1 MKHRPE
7 PDIIRLSNIS
17 ENRFLTGQTEFGVEN
32 ESSPQKTFSSLLFSS
47 LLFSSLLFSSL
58 LFSSAARAAGEG
70 SGRGPYVQADL
81 AYAYEHITHDYPE
94 PAGAKKGKISTV
106 SDYFRN
112 IRTHSIHPRVSV
124 GYDFG
129 GWRIAADYAR
139 YRKWNDSKYSVSI
152 KELKENKG
160 ENINVA
166 QYLKTEN
173 QENGS
178 FHAVSSLGL
187 SAVYDF
193 KLNDKFKPYIGARV
207 AYGHIRHQHR
217 SVEQETTIVT
227 TYLQSGKPSPII
239 RGPTPK
245 PAHQESNSI
254 RRVGLGVIAGVGFDI
269 TPNLTLDAGYRYH
282 NWGRLEN
289 TRFKTHEASLGVRYR
304 F

>member
-1 MKHRPE
+1 MQPAK
-7 PDIIRLSNIS
+7 N
-17 ENRFLTGQTEFGVEN
+17 
-32 ESSPQKTFSSLLFSS
+32 LLFSS
-47 LLFSSLLFSSL
+47 LLFSSLLFP
-58 LFSSAARAAGEG
+58 SAAQAAGEDN
-70 SGRGPYVQADL
+70 GRGPYVQADL
-81 AYAYEHITHDYPE
+81 AYAAERITHDYPE
-94 PAGAKKGKISTV
+94 PTGAKKGTTISTV

-112 IRTHSIHPRVSV
+112 IRTHSVHPRVSV

-139 YRKWNDSKYSVSI
+139 YRKWNDNKYSVNT
-152 KELKENKG
+152 KEVLRNKDNG
-160 ENINVA
+160 NRTDR
-166 QYLKTEN
+166 KTEN

-178 FHAVSSLGL
+178 FHAASSLGL

-207 AYGHIRHQHR
+207 AYGHVRH
-217 SVEQETTIVT
+217 SIDSTKKTIEVTTIPHAPNAT
-227 TYLQSGKPSPII
+227 
-239 RGPTPK
+239 PTIYSVPK
-245 PAHQESNSI
+245 TQDAHQESDSI

>member
-1 MKHRPE
+1 M
-7 PDIIRLSNIS
+7 
-17 ENRFLTGQTEFGVEN
+17 
-32 ESSPQKTFSSLLFSS
+32 
-47 LLFSSLLFSSL
+47 
-58 LFSSAARAAGEG
+58 
-70 SGRGPYVQADL
+70 QADL
-81 AYAYEHITHDYPE
+81 AYAAERITHDYPE
-94 PAGAKKGKISTV
+94 PTAQKKDTISTV

-139 YRKWNDSKYSVSI
+139 YRKWNNSKYSVNT
-152 KELKENKG
+152 KKARENKDSKKG
-160 ENINVA
+160 TTVTE
-166 QYLKTEN
+166 YLKAEN
-173 QENGS
+173 QENGT

-193 KLNDKFKPYIGARV
+193 RPNDKFKPYIGARV
-207 AYGHIRHQHR
+207 AYGHVRHSIDSTKKTREFVTSAGAPGGAPTVYSPHKNTQDDHR
-217 SVEQETTIVT
+217 E
-227 TYLQSGKPSPII
+227 GD
-239 RGPTPK
+239 
-245 PAHQESNSI
+245 SI

>member
-1 MKHRPE
+1 
-7 PDIIRLSNIS
+7 
-17 ENRFLTGQTEFGVEN
+17 
-32 ESSPQKTFSSLLFSS
+32 
-47 LLFSSLLFSSL
+47 
-58 LFSSAARAAGEG
+58 
-70 SGRGPYVQADL
+70 
-81 AYAYEHITHDYPE
+81 
-94 PAGAKKGKISTV
+94 TV

-139 YRKWNDSKYSVSI
+139 YRKWNNNKYSVNI
-152 KELKENKG
+152 ENVQIREDNG
-160 ENINVA
+160 NRIDR
-166 QYLKTEN
+166 KTEN
-173 QENGS
+173 QENGT

-193 KLNDKFKPYIGARV
+193 KLNDKFKPYIGMRV
-207 AYGHIRHQHR
+207 AYGHVRHQVR
-217 SVEQETTIVT
+217 SVEQETEIVT
-227 TYLQSGKPSPII
+227 TYPKKGVPSSIP
-239 RGPTPK
+239 GAPTKK
-245 PAHQESNSI
+245 PAHHESRSI
-254 RRVGLGVIAGVGFDI
+254 SSLGFGAVAGVGIDI

>member
-1 MKHRPE
+1 MQPAK
-7 PDIIRLSNIS
+7 N
-17 ENRFLTGQTEFGVEN
+17 
-32 ESSPQKTFSSLLFSS
+32 LLFSS

-58 LFSSAARAAGEG
+58 LFSSAAQAAGEDN
-70 SGRGPYVQADL
+70 GRGPYVQADL
-81 AYAYEHITHDYPE
+81 AYAYEHITRDYPDA
-94 PAGAKKGKISTV
+94 AGANQGKKISTV

-139 YRKWNDSKYSVSI
+139 YRKWNDNKYSVDI
-152 KELKENKG
+152 KELENK
-160 ENINVA
+160 NKNKRD
-166 QYLKTEN
+166 LKTEN

-207 AYGHIRHQHR
+207 AYGHVRH
-217 SVEQETTIVT
+217 SIDSTKKTAKILT
-227 TYLQSGKPSPII
+227 SSYGNGKP
-239 RGPTPK
+239 TVYTEENTQN
-245 PAHQESNSI
+245 AHRESDSI

-269 TPNLTLDAGYRYH
+269 TPKLTLDAGYRYH

-289 TRFKTHEASLGVRYR
+289 TRFKTHEASLGMRYR

>member
-1 MKHRPE
+1 
-7 PDIIRLSNIS
+7 
-17 ENRFLTGQTEFGVEN
+17 
-32 ESSPQKTFSSLLFSS
+32 
-47 LLFSSLLFSSL
+47 
-58 LFSSAARAAGEG
+58 
-70 SGRGPYVQADL
+70 
-81 AYAYEHITHDYPE
+81 
-94 PAGAKKGKISTV
+94 
-106 SDYFRN
+106 RN
-112 IRTHSIHPRVSV
+112 IRTHSVHPRVSV

-139 YRKWNDSKYSVSI
+139 YRKWNNSKYSVSI
-152 KELKENKG
+152 KKLESSGKSKRELKTVK
-160 ENINVA
+160 
-166 QYLKTEN
+166 KTVN
-173 QENGS
+173 QENGT

-207 AYGHIRHQHR
+207 AYGHVRH
-217 SVEQETTIVT
+217 SISTKKTTEFLTVAGARVT
-227 TYLQSGKPSPII
+227 VPGTYKVST
-239 RGPTPK
+239 TPG
-245 PAHQESNSI
+245 AHQESNSI

>member
-1 MKHRPE
+1 MQPPK
-7 PDIIRLSNIS
+7 N
-17 ENRFLTGQTEFGVEN
+17 
-32 ESSPQKTFSSLLFSS
+32 FSSLLFSS
-47 LLFSSLLFSSL
+47 LLFSSLLFP
-58 LFSSAARAAGEG
+58 SAAQAAGEDG
-70 SGRGPYVQADL
+70 GRGPYVQADL
-81 AYAYEHITHDYPE
+81 AYAYEHITRDYPE
-94 PAGAKKGKISTV
+94 ATGANQGKKISTV

-139 YRKWNDSKYSVSI
+139 YRKWNDNKYSVDI
-152 KELKENKG
+152 KELENK
-160 ENINVA
+160 NKNKKD
-166 QYLKTEN
+166 LKTEN

-207 AYGHIRHQHR
+207 AYGHVRH
-217 SVEQETTIVT
+217 SIDSTKKTAKILT
-227 TYLQSGKPSPII
+227 SSYGNGKP
-239 RGPTPK
+239 TVYTEENTQN
-245 PAHQESNSI
+245 AHRESDSI
-254 RRVGLGVIAGVGFDI
+254 RRVGLGVIAGVGFGI
-269 TPNLTLDAGYRYH
+269 TPKLTLDAGYRYH

>member
-1 MKHRPE
+1 M
-7 PDIIRLSNIS
+7 
-17 ENRFLTGQTEFGVEN
+17 
-32 ESSPQKTFSSLLFSS
+32 
-47 LLFSSLLFSSL
+47 
-58 LFSSAARAAGEG
+58 
-70 SGRGPYVQADL
+70 QADL
-81 AYAYEHITHDYPE
+81 AYAAERITHDYPE
-94 PAGAKKGKISTV
+94 PTDPKKGKISTV

-139 YRKWNDSKYSVSI
+139 YRKWNDNKYSVDI
-152 KELKENKG
+152 KELENK
-160 ENINVA
+160 NKNKRD
-166 QYLKTEN
+166 LKTEN

-207 AYGHIRHQHR
+207 AYGHVRH
-217 SVEQETTIVT
+217 SIDSTKKTAKILT
-227 TYLQSGKPSPII
+227 SSYGNGKPTVYTE
-239 RGPTPK
+239 GNTQD
-245 PAHQESNSI
+245 AHHQSNSI
-254 RRVGLGVIAGVGFDI
+254 RRVGLGVIAGVGFGI
-269 TPNLTLDAGYRYH
+269 TPKLTLDAGYRYH

-289 TRFKTHEASLGVRYR
+289 TRFKTHEASLGMRYR

>member
-1 MKHRPE
+1 M
-7 PDIIRLSNIS
+7 
-17 ENRFLTGQTEFGVEN
+17 
-32 ESSPQKTFSSLLFSS
+32 
-47 LLFSSLLFSSL
+47 
-58 LFSSAARAAGEG
+58 
-70 SGRGPYVQADL
+70 QADL
-81 AYAYEHITHDYPE
+81 AYAAERITHDYPE
-94 PAGAKKGKISTV
+94 PTGAKKGTTISTV

-139 YRKWNDSKYSVSI
+139 YRKWNNNKYSVNT
-152 KELKENKG
+152 KEVLRNKDNG
-160 ENINVA
+160 NRA
-166 QYLKTEN
+166 DRKTEN
-173 QENGS
+173 QENGT

-207 AYGHIRHQHR
+207 AYGHVRH
-217 SVEQETTIVT
+217 SIDSTKKTIEVTTILHGADTKPTV
-227 TYLQSGKPSPII
+227 YPGKS
-239 RGPTPK
+239 TQD
-245 PAHQESNSI
+245 AHHQSNSI

-269 TPNLTLDAGYRYH
+269 TPKLTLDAGYRYH

>member
-1 MKHRPE
+1 M
-7 PDIIRLSNIS
+7 
-17 ENRFLTGQTEFGVEN
+17 
-32 ESSPQKTFSSLLFSS
+32 
-47 LLFSSLLFSSL
+47 
-58 LFSSAARAAGEG
+58 
-70 SGRGPYVQADL
+70 QADL
-81 AYAYEHITHDYPE
+81 AYAYEHITRDYPDA
-94 PAGAKKGKISTV
+94 AGANKGKISTV

-139 YRKWNDSKYSVSI
+139 YRKWNDNKYSVNI
-152 KELKENKG
+152 KKLENK
-160 ENINVA
+160 NKK
-166 QYLKTEN
+166 KTEN

-207 AYGHIRHQHR
+207 AYGHVRH
-217 SVEQETTIVT
+217 SIDSTKKITA
-227 TYLQSGKPSPII
+227 SAGGAGSPASYKS
-239 RGPTPK
+239 TQD
-245 PAHQESNSI
+245 AHHQSNSI

>member
-1 MKHRPE
+1 
-7 PDIIRLSNIS
+7 
-17 ENRFLTGQTEFGVEN
+17 
-32 ESSPQKTFSSLLFSS
+32 
-47 LLFSSLLFSSL
+47 
-58 LFSSAARAAGEG
+58 AGEDH
-70 SGRGPYVQADL
+70 GRGPYVQADL

-94 PAGAKKGKISTV
+94 PTGTKKDKISTV

-139 YRKWNDSKYSVSI
+139 YRKWNDNKYSVDI
-152 KELKENKG
+152 KELENK
-160 ENINVA
+160 NQNKRD
-166 QYLKTEN
+166 LKTEN
-173 QENGS
+173 QENGT

-207 AYGHIRHQHR
+207 AYGHVRH
-217 SVEQETTIVT
+217 SIDSTKKTTKFLT
-227 TYLQSGKPSPII
+227 SSYGGLN
-239 RGPTPK
+239 PTVYTEENTQN
-245 PAHQESNSI
+245 AHHQSNSI

-269 TPNLTLDAGYRYH
+269 TPKLTLDAGYRYH

>member
-1 MKHRPE
+1 MNPAPK
-7 PDIIRLSNIS
+7 N
-17 ENRFLTGQTEFGVEN
+17 
-32 ESSPQKTFSSLLFSS
+32 FSS

-58 LFSSAARAAGEG
+58 LFSSAAQAASEDN
-70 SGRGPYVQADL
+70 GRGPYVQADL
-81 AYAYEHITHDYPE
+81 AYAAERITHDYPE
-94 PAGAKKGKISTV
+94 PTAPGKNKISTV

-139 YRKWNDSKYSVSI
+139 YRKWNNSKYSVSI
-152 KELKENKG
+152 KELKNNNKK
-160 ENINVA
+160 
-166 QYLKTEN
+166 KTEN

-207 AYGHIRHQHR
+207 AYGHVRHSIDSTKKITAGAGGAGSPVR
-217 SVEQETTIVT
+217 
-227 TYLQSGKPSPII
+227 PSYKS
-239 RGPTPK
+239 TQD
-245 PAHQESNSI
+245 AHHQSNSI

-269 TPNLTLDAGYRYH
+269 TPKLTLDTGYRYH

>member
-1 MKHRPE
+1 MNPARKKP
-7 PDIIRLSNIS
+7 
-17 ENRFLTGQTEFGVEN
+17 
-32 ESSPQKTFSSLLFSS
+32 SLLFSS
-47 LLFSSLLFSSL
+47 LLFSSLLFP
-58 LFSSAARAAGEG
+58 SAAQAAGEDH
-70 SGRGPYVQADL
+70 GRGPYVQADL
-81 AYAYEHITHDYPE
+81 AYAYEHITHDYPK
-94 PAGAKKGKISTV
+94 PTDPSKGKISTV

-139 YRKWNDSKYSVSI
+139 YRKWNDNKYSVNI
-152 KELKENKG
+152 KKLENK
-160 ENINVA
+160 NKK
-166 QYLKTEN
+166 KTEN

-207 AYGHIRHQHR
+207 AYGHVRH
-217 SVEQETTIVT
+217 SIDSTKKITA
-227 TYLQSGKPSPII
+227 SAGGAGSPASYKS
-239 RGPTPK
+239 TQD
-245 PAHQESNSI
+245 AHHQSNSI

>member
-1 MKHRPE
+1 MQPAK
-7 PDIIRLSNIS
+7 N
-17 ENRFLTGQTEFGVEN
+17 
-32 ESSPQKTFSSLLFSS
+32 

-58 LFSSAARAAGEG
+58 LFSSAAQAASEDG
-70 SGRGPYVQADL
+70 GRGPYVQADL
-81 AYAYEHITHDYPE
+81 AYAYEHITHDYPK
-94 PAGAKKGKISTV
+94 PTAPNKNKISTV

-139 YRKWNDSKYSVSI
+139 YRKWNNSKYSVSI
-152 KELKENKG
+152 KELENK
-160 ENINVA
+160 NKNKRD
-166 QYLKTEN
+166 LKTEN

-207 AYGHIRHQHR
+207 AYGHVRH
-217 SVEQETTIVT
+217 SIDSTKKTAKILT
-227 TYLQSGKPSPII
+227 SSYGNGKP
-239 RGPTPK
+239 TVYTEEK
-245 PAHQESNSI
+245 TQNAHQESNSI

-269 TPNLTLDAGYRYH
+269 TPKLTLDAGYRYH

>member
-1 MKHRPE
+1 MQPAKN
-7 PDIIRLSNIS
+7 L
-17 ENRFLTGQTEFGVEN
+17 L
-32 ESSPQKTFSSLLFSS
+32 FSSLLFSS

-58 LFSSAARAAGEG
+58 LFSSAAQAASEDG
-70 SGRGPYVQADL
+70 GRGPYVQADL
-81 AYAYEHITHDYPE
+81 AYAAEHITHDYPE
-94 PAGAKKGKISTV
+94 PTGANQGKKISTV

-139 YRKWNDSKYSVSI
+139 YRKWNNNKYSVNT
-152 KELKENKG
+152 KKVG
-160 ENINVA
+160 EKNNGNTNVA
-166 QYLKTEN
+166 RYLKAEN
-173 QENGS
+173 QENGT
-178 FHAVSSLGL
+178 FHAASSLGL

-193 KLNDKFKPYIGARV
+193 DTGSRFKPYAGVRV
-207 AYGHIRHQHR
+207 AYGHVKHQVR
-217 SVEQETTIVT
+217 SVESETTIVLST
-227 TYLQSGKPSPII
+227 PKGVQTPGRHIQ
-239 RGPTPK
+239 GPTKK
-245 PAHQESNSI
+245 PAHHESRSI
-254 RRVGLGVIAGVGFDI
+254 SSLGFGAVAGVGIDI